1 MKYLFSLATA
11 LFLSLGSFC
20 HAQNFR
26 DYDFEQERMLLSEN
40 GIYIL
45 SSFENSD
52 GISAYSYFGS
62 RLWETTFHAKV
73 TSWKL
78 AGDYIFVFS
87 KHRSGYKTYLTC
99 LDRYTGAVLWER
111 P

>member
-1 MKYLFSLATA
+1 MNRIFPLVLGA
-11 LFLSLGSFC
+11 FLSLGSFC
-20 HAQNFR
+20 YADNFR
-26 DYDFEQERMLLSEN
+26 DYDFEQERMLLSED

-45 SSFENSD
+45 SSFDNSD
-52 GISAYSYFGS
+52 GLTAYSYFGT

-73 TSWKL
+73 TSWKVV
-78 AGDYIFVFS
+78 GEYVFVFS

-99 LDRYTGAVLWER
+99 LNRYTGAVLWER